1 MKEIEIDI
9 IFYGYELPIIIM
21 FVWRIWRLYT
31 DPKKIRTEFRN
42 MSHTIKH
49 FLILFIPGVSLFG
62 VLMLLILFVLD
73 SFDMFNDYINNYRE
87 KQTKN

>member
-9 IFYGYELPIIIM
+9 IFYGYVLPIIIM

-31 DPKKIRTEFRN
+31 GPRIIRTEFRY

-49 FLILFIPGVSLFG
+49 FLILFIPGASLFG
-62 VLMLLILFVLD
+62 VLMLLLLFVSD
-73 SFDMFNDYINNYRE
+73 SFDRFNEYINNYGE
-87 KQTKN
+87 KQTN

>member
-31 DPKKIRTEFRN
+31 SPRIIRTEFRN

-49 FLILFIPGVSLFG
+49 FLILFIPGASLFG
-62 VLMLLILFVLD
+62 VLMLLLLFVSD
-73 SFDMFNDYINNYRE
+73 SFDRFNEYIKNYGE
-87 KQTKN
+87 KQTN